1 MCTYSEDDED
11 DVSSLSSA
19 QSFHSTPTP
28 PPPAVRSRG
37 ETGRMGGIQVLPMPE
52 GGPPIPPRHSPSQL
66 SFGSS
71 GNSSSGSSGN
81 IGRAL
86 PPVPQQ
92 QMPPVPQQQMPPV
105 PSPQPRQ
112 LPQPVTRAR
121 PPSTVGAPYGRPDT
135 SQFGPGKQEKE
146 VRKGDTDSKGL
157 ETILTLYVHKLFL
170 SWYTFLVPVK
180 VCLSRHVWQCL
191 GCVRLTDIMSFQIL

>member
-52 GGPPIPPRHSPSQL
+52 GGPPIPPRHSPSQS

-71 GNSSSGSSGN
+71 VNSSTGSSGN

-92 QMPPVPQQQMPPV
+92 QMPPA
-105 PSPQPRQ
+105 PSPQLRQ

-121 PPSTVGAPYGRPDT
+121 PPSTVGAPYGRSD
-135 SQFGPGKQEKE
+135 SNQFGPGKQEKE

-157 ETILTLYVHKLFL
+157 ETITLYAHKLFL

-191 GCVRLTDIMSFQIL
+191 GCVWLTDIMSFQIL